1 LISICTIW
9 CIGFFYLAWAFI
21 EIPRLQRETFSMPGH
36 WPRLSVIV
44 PACNE
49 AAHLDAAIKTLL
61 HQDYPEL
68 EIIIVNDRSTDETGA
83 VIDVLAKSD
92 ARIKALHI
100 KTLPDRWLGKVHALH
115 CGVTK
120 ATGEWL
126 LFTDAD
132 VFFAP
137 DALRRALAYALYNE
151 ADHLALIPR
160 TIQKSIW
167 LDVAVQTFGLL
178 FLLATRAAG
187 VNHPGSKS
195 YVGIGA
201 FNLVKA
207 EAFRRTPGFEWL
219 RLEPGDDVGLGMM
232 VKQAGGRSRLALAH
246 ENLTVEWYPS
256 VVAMFRG
263 LEKNLFGSGANYQWW
278 LMLAQVIGLVAL
290 ALAPWLGILLAT
302 RVDSITVTVLGAATL
317 AAHGLFAVCCAEH
330 PPRDVLTLL
339 LFPFGLLLIAA
350 MFLRAGCKCIKHG
363 GIDWRGTH
371 YPVGQLRQGQRV
383 KFLPI

>member
-1 LISICTIW
+1 M
-9 CIGFFYLAWAFI
+9 
-21 EIPRLQRETFSMPGH
+21 PRLQRETFSMPGR

-49 AAHLDAAIKTLL
+49 AAHLDAAVKTLL

-83 VIDVLAKSD
+83 VIDALAKSD
-92 ARIKALHI
+92 ARINALHI

-120 ATGEWL
+120 ATGDWL

-187 VNHPGSKS
+187 VNRAGSKS

-256 VVAMFRG
+256 VMAMFRG
-263 LEKNLFGSGANYQWW
+263 LEKNLFGPGANYQWW

-290 ALAPWLGILLAT
+290 AVAPWLGILLAT
-302 RVDSITVTVLGAATL
+302 MVDSITVTVLGAATL
-317 AAHGLFAVCCAEH
+317 AAHGLFAVCCAERR
-330 PPRDVLTLL
+330 PRDVLTLL

>member
-1 LISICTIW
+1 
-9 CIGFFYLAWAFI
+9 
-21 EIPRLQRETFSMPGH
+21 
-36 WPRLSVIV
+36 
-44 PACNE
+44 
-49 AAHLDAAIKTLL
+49 
-61 HQDYPEL
+61 
-68 EIIIVNDRSTDETGA
+68 
-83 VIDVLAKSD
+83 VLAKSD